1 MLGGDLACGLTLDMR
16 MQAREGEFHGLKSTA
31 VYPPGGCTGGALEER
46 SFTAGKTVSQQI
58 QQFSKFLIF
67 FCKEFQ
73 YGKNIIYGLLTA
85 QDIVHAFRYSEIAS
99 LGRSR
104 MMAAEKIMVLPAY
117 LGALDRQRQRETAF
131 ITGASSGIGLDLAHL
146 MAPDFDLII
155 TARNQ
160 AALEKLANE
169 LQTAHGNHVHVIP
182 ADLAQPEA
190 PQQIFAEI
198 ERRGL
203 PVDILI
209 NNAGFGSYGVFA
221 ESDPRTSL
229 DMVEVNIA
237 ALTALTRLA
246 LPAMIERKRGRI
258 MNVASTAGFQP
269 GPLMAVYYATKAYVI
284 MFSEAIANE
293 LKGSGTTVTCFC
305 PGATATNFAGRAN
318 TEESRLFKLGP

>member
-1 MLGGDLACGLTLDMR
+1 
-16 MQAREGEFHGLKSTA
+16 
-31 VYPPGGCTGGALEER
+31 
-46 SFTAGKTVSQQI
+46 
-58 QQFSKFLIF
+58 
-67 FCKEFQ
+67 
-73 YGKNIIYGLLTA
+73 
-85 QDIVHAFRYSEIAS
+85 
-99 LGRSR
+99 
-104 MMAAEKIMVLPAY
+104 MVLPPY
-117 LGALDRQRQRETAF
+117 VGALDRQRQRETAF
-131 ITGASSGIGLDLAHL
+131 ITGASSGIGLDLAQL
-146 MAPDFDLII
+146 MAPNFDLII

-160 AALEKLANE
+160 AELEKIAKE
-169 LQTAHGNHVHVIP
+169 LQTAHGNYVHVIP

-209 NNAGFGSYGVFA
+209 NNAGFGSYGTFA

-229 DMVEVNIA
+229 SMVEVNIA

-246 LPAMIERKRGRI
+246 LPGMIQRKRGRI

-293 LKGSGTTVTCFC
+293 LKASGITVTCLC

-318 TEESRLFKLGP
+318 MEESRLFKLGAMKSRDVALTGYKGMMAGKGLVIPGFLNKTVAMSVRFSPRKLVTAISRSLQEKAK

>member
-1 MLGGDLACGLTLDMR
+1 
-16 MQAREGEFHGLKSTA
+16 
-31 VYPPGGCTGGALEER
+31 
-46 SFTAGKTVSQQI
+46 
-58 QQFSKFLIF
+58 
-67 FCKEFQ
+67 
-73 YGKNIIYGLLTA
+73 
-85 QDIVHAFRYSEIAS
+85 
-99 LGRSR
+99 
-104 MMAAEKIMVLPAY
+104 MVLPAY
-117 LGALDRQRQRETAF
+117 VGALDRKRRRETAL
-131 ITGASSGIGLDLAHL
+131 ITGASSGIGLDLAQL

-160 AALEKLANE
+160 AELEKIAQE
-169 LQTAHGNHVHVIP
+169 QQAHGNHVHVIP

-203 PVDILI
+203 TVDILI
-209 NNAGFGSYGVFA
+209 NNAGFGSYGAFA
-221 ESDPRTSL
+221 ESDPSISL
-229 DMVEVNIA
+229 DMVEVNIT

-246 LPAMIERKRGRI
+246 LPGMVQRKRGKI

-293 LKGSGTTVTCFC
+293 LKGSGISVTCLC

-318 TEESRLFKLGP
+318 MEGSRLFKLGAMKSRDVAIAGYKGMMAGKGLVIPGLLNKTVAMSVRFSPRKLVTAISRSLQENAK

>member
-1 MLGGDLACGLTLDMR
+1 
-16 MQAREGEFHGLKSTA
+16 
-31 VYPPGGCTGGALEER
+31 
-46 SFTAGKTVSQQI
+46 
-58 QQFSKFLIF
+58 
-67 FCKEFQ
+67 
-73 YGKNIIYGLLTA
+73 
-85 QDIVHAFRYSEIAS
+85 
-99 LGRSR
+99 
-104 MMAAEKIMVLPAY
+104 MVLPAY
-117 LGALDRQRQRETAF
+117 VGALDRKRERETVL
-131 ITGASSGIGLDLAHL
+131 ITGASSGIGLDLARL

-160 AALEKLANE
+160 AELEKISKE
-169 LQTAHGNHVHVIP
+169 LQMAHGNHIHVIP

-209 NNAGFGSYGVFA
+209 NNAGFGSYGAFA

-229 DMVEVNIA
+229 DMIEVNIA

-246 LPAMIERKRGRI
+246 LLGMIQRKRGRI

-293 LKGSGTTVTCFC
+293 LKDSGITVTCLC

-318 TEESRLFKLGP
+318 MGKSRLFKLGAMKSRDVAIAGYKGMMAGKGLVIPGVLNKTVAMSVRFSPRKLVTAISRSLQEKAK

>member
-1 MLGGDLACGLTLDMR
+1 
-16 MQAREGEFHGLKSTA
+16 
-31 VYPPGGCTGGALEER
+31 
-46 SFTAGKTVSQQI
+46 
-58 QQFSKFLIF
+58 
-67 FCKEFQ
+67 
-73 YGKNIIYGLLTA
+73 
-85 QDIVHAFRYSEIAS
+85 
-99 LGRSR
+99 
-104 MMAAEKIMVLPAY
+104 MVLPAY
-117 LGALDRQRQRETAF
+117 VGALDRKRQRETAL
-131 ITGASSGIGLDLAHL
+131 ITGASSGIGLDLAKL

-160 AALEKLANE
+160 AELEKIANE

-209 NNAGFGSYGVFA
+209 NNAGFGSYGSFA

-246 LPAMIERKRGRI
+246 LTALTRLALPGMIQRKQGRI

-293 LKGSGTTVTCFC
+293 LKGSGITVTCFC
-305 PGATATNFAGRAN
+305 PGATATNFAERAN
-318 TEESRLFKLGP
+318 MEESRLFKLGAMKSRDVAIAGYKGMMAGKGLVIPGLLNKTVAMSVRFSPRKLVTAISRSLQEKAK